1 MIHSESCSQSEPIL
15 PLQEN
20 HWSAITNASKS
31 RSSKTKLHTSKYY
44 NIIRNL
50 PQEPNEFHGY
60 HVKCY
65 KNFSAVVPKGTE
77 EKVPNQEKTTL
88 RPPSSGPKATES
100 STCIFPVVCLLCNT
114 VRRHKKESLNF

>member
-1 MIHSESCSQSEPIL
+1 MKQICIYIYLCYIFSGPSQPLRKCMIHSESCSQSEPIL
-15 PLQEN
+15 PLQEK
-20 HWSAITNASKS
+20 HWSAITNASTS

-65 KNFSAVVPKGTE
+65 KNFTAVVPKGTE
-77 EKVPNQEKTTL
+77 EKVPNKEKKNFTI
-88 RPPSSGPKATES
+88 TE
-100 STCIFPVVCLLCNT
+100 FWP
-114 VRRHKKESLNF
+114 